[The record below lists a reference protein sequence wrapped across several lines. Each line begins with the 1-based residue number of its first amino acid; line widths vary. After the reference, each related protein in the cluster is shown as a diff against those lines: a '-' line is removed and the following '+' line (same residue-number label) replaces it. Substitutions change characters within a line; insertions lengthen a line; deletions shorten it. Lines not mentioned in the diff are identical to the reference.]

1 MKAILSSVY
10 FGSIEYYTVLKNSEE
25 VLIDSCEHYVKQTY
39 RNRCEIYGANG
50 KLNLTIPLIR
60 RGQRIPFYDAQI
72 ENSHGWSKLHW
83 RSIESAYRS
92 SPYFEFYEHHFVP
105 IFEKDHTHL
114 FRLNQELQNKIIQIL
129 NLDVVVKETESY
141 QKEHLGYTD
150 YREKIHPKIPPKNK
164 LADKRYIQVFESK
177 YGFIPNLSILDLLF
191 NEGPN
196 AISFL

>member
-10 FGSIEYYTVLKNSEE
+10 CGSIEYYTVLKHAEE
-25 VLIDSCEHYVKQTY
+25 VLIDSQEHYTKQTY

-50 KLNLTIPLIR
+50 KLNLTIPLVR
-60 RGQRIPFYDAQI
+60 RGQRVPVYDAEI
-72 ENSHGWSKLHW
+72 ENSHGWNKLHW

-92 SPYFEFYEHHFVP
+92 SPYFEFYEHHFIP

-114 FRLNQELQNKIIQIL
+114 FELNQEIQNKIIQIL

-141 QKEHLGYTD
+141 QKEHSGYTD
-150 YREKIHPKIPPKNK
+150 YRDTIHPKIAPKNK

-177 YGFIPNLSILDLLF
+177 YGFMPNLSILDLLF

-196 AISFL
+196 AISYL

>member
-10 FGSIEYYTVLKNSEE
+10 FGSIEYYTVLKNAEE
-25 VLIDSCEHYVKQTY
+25 VLIDSHEHYTKQTY

-60 RGQRIPFYDAQI
+60 RGQRVPVNDAQI
-72 ENSHGWSKLHW
+72 ENSHEWRKLHW

-92 SPYFEFYEHHFVP
+92 SPYFEFYEHHFIP

-114 FRLNQELQNKIIQIL
+114 FQLNQEIQNKIIQIL

-141 QKEHLGYTD
+141 QKEHSGYTD
-150 YREKIHPKIPPKNK
+150 YRDTIHPKIPPKNK
-164 LADKRYIQVFESK
+164 LVDKRYIQVFESK

-196 AISFL
+196 TISFL

>member
-10 FGSIEYYTVLKNSEE
+10 FGSIEYYTVLKNAEE
-25 VLIDSCEHYVKQTY
+25 VLIDSHEHYIKQTY

-50 KLNLTIPLIR
+50 KLKLTIPLLR
-60 RGQRIPFYDAQI
+60 RGKRVPVNDAHI
-72 ENSHGWSKLHW
+72 ENEHAWRKLHW

-92 SPYFEFYEHHFVP
+92 SPYFEFYEHHFIP
-105 IFEKDHTHL
+105 IFEKDHTQL
-114 FRLNQELQNKIIQIL
+114 FELNQDIQNKIIQIL

-141 QKEHLGYTD
+141 QKEHSGYTD
-150 YREKIHPKIPPKNK
+150 YRDAIHPKIPPKNK

>member
-10 FGSIEYYTVLKNSEE
+10 FGSIEYYTVLKNAEE
-25 VLIDSCEHYVKQTY
+25 VLIESCEHYVKQTY

-50 KLNLTIPLIR
+50 KLNLTIPLVR
-60 RGQRIPFYDAQI
+60 RGQRVPIYDAQI
-72 ENSHGWSKLHW
+72 ENSHGWRKLHW

-92 SPYFEFYEHHFVP
+92 SPYFEFYEHHFIS

-114 FRLNQELQNKIIQIL
+114 FQLNQEIQNKIIQVL
-129 NLDVVVKETESY
+129 NLDVVVKETNSY
-141 QKEHLGYTD
+141 EKEHPGYND
-150 YREKIHPKIPPKNK
+150 YRNTIHPKVAPKNK

-196 AISFL
+196 TVSFL

>member
-10 FGSIEYYTVLKNSEE
+10 FGSIEYYTVLKNAEE
-25 VLIDSCEHYVKQTY
+25 VLIDSHEHYTKQTY

-60 RGQRIPFYDAQI
+60 RGQRVPVNDAQI
-72 ENSHGWSKLHW
+72 ENSHEWKKLHW

-92 SPYFEFYEHHFVP
+92 SPYFEFYEHHFSP
-105 IFEKDHTHL
+105 FFEKDHTHL
-114 FRLNQELQNKIIQIL
+114 FQLNQELQNKIIQIL
-129 NLDVVVKETESY
+129 NLDVIIEETDSY
-141 QKEHLGYTD
+141 EKEHSGYTD
-150 YREKIHPKIPPKNK
+150 YRDIIHPKIAPKNK

-177 YGFIPNLSILDLLF
+177 YRFIPNLSILDLLF

-196 AISFL
+196 TICFL